1 MAASSRQRRVGAL
14 PAVNDPHAESIW
26 AFVSR
31 STSAYTLVVSI
42 ETCPSHARIV
52 LMSTPA
58 RRRCVAVVWRLCR
71 RRHRYHYL
79 PFLTM
84 SSDIGRRS
92 RSI

>member
-1 MAASSRQRRVGAL
+1 MGSSRQRGGGAL
-14 PAVNDPHAESIW
+14 PGLNHPQAASIW

-42 ETCPSHARIV
+42 DTSPSHARIV

-58 RRRCVAVVWRLCR
+58 RGRCVAVVCRLCR
-71 RRHRYHYL
+71 QRHSRHYL

-84 SSDIGRRS
+84 SSDIGPRS